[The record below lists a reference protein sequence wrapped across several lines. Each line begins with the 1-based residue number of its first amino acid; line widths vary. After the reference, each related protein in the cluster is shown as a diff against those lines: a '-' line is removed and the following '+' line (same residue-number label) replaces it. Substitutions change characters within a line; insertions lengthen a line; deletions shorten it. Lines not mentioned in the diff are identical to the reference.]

1 MPLSLAQFVER
12 WKIAS
17 LSESS
22 GAQTHFI
29 DLCDMLGQPHP
40 AAADATGETYTFEK
54 AVSKV
59 YGGEGFADVWKRGH
73 FAWEYKGKK
82 KDLRAAYKQ
91 LNDYREDLFN
101 PPLLVVCDLNRFEIH
116 TNFSDTNRAST
127 PSTSA
132 I

>member
-54 AVSKV
+54 PVSKV

-73 FAWEYKGKK
+73 FAWEYKGTS
-82 KDLRAAYKQ
+82 A
-91 LNDYREDLFN
+91 
-101 PPLLVVCDLNRFEIH
+101 PPTSNSTTTAKTSSTHRCSSSATSTASRS
-116 TNFSDTNRAST
+116 TPTSATPNRAST